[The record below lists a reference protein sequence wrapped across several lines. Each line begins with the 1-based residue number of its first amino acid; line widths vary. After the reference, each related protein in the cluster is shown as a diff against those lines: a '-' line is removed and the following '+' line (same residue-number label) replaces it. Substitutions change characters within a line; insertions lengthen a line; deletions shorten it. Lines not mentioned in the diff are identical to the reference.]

1 MVISMDNTILWAVIT
16 AVICYLLG
24 SVNSSIILSKALSG
38 EDIRK
43 SGSGNAGATNMLRT
57 HGKKMGVITLIL
69 DVLKGVIAVLIAR
82 AFESLFFIDGTVVEY
97 AAATAVVLGHDFP
110 LFFGFKGG
118 KGVATSLGVVMMLD
132 WKIGLIILVCALA
145 VMALTRYVS
154 LGSVLGGAAFIVGE
168 IVKMAV
174 SQNVNAVQLVCAFI
188 IGGLLIA
195 RHHANIVRLWNG
207 TENKL
212 GAKKNETAK

>member
-1 MVISMDNTILWAVIT
+1 MDNTILWAVIT

-82 AFESLFFIDGTVVEY
+82 AFEC
-97 AAATAVVLGHDFP
+97 AVFHRRNCG
-110 LFFGFKGG
+110 
-118 KGVATSLGVVMMLD
+118 
-132 WKIGLIILVCALA
+132 
-145 VMALTRYVS
+145 
-154 LGSVLGGAAFIVGE
+154 
-168 IVKMAV
+168 
-174 SQNVNAVQLVCAFI
+174 
-188 IGGLLIA
+188 
-195 RHHANIVRLWNG
+195 
-207 TENKL
+207 
-212 GAKKNETAK
+212 

>member
-1 MVISMDNTILWAVIT
+1 MDNTILWAVIT

-174 SQNVNAVQLVCAFI
+174 SQNVNAVQLVFAFI